1 MSNMSEHQQSQVQ
14 TKNGDQDEER
24 GTRMK
29 DAIILNRIKYEVA
42 MTGLESIYDPRAKV
56 QLYTKLKRML
66 SD

>member
-1 MSNMSEHQQSQVQ
+1 MWLSFYYCED
-14 TKNGDQDEER
+14 KEE

-29 DAIILNRIKYEVA
+29 DSIIINRIKYEVA

-66 SD
+66 E